1 MLAKALENLKNLHF
15 SGVFFIKVYNFWTKE
30 VQRSY
35 IWWYWRFV
43 ESLKKIWLVLSKM
56 TWRICQGFVHRLKIS
71 DFVLGSKMAELN
83 LRQSIQW
90 NNLNEV
96 YPLSKVDISAVFM
109 TRDFQT
115 GNFFICFNFWQVTVV
130 LQALSNA
137 LDDEKQYQPSLFHK
151 KFKNQV

>member
-1 MLAKALENLKNLHF
+1 MLARALENLKKLHF
-15 SGVFFIKVYNFWTKE
+15 SGLFLIKVYNVWTKE
-30 VQRSY
+30 VQTSY
-35 IWWYWRFV
+35 IWWYWRLV
-43 ESLKKIWLVLSKM
+43 QSLKENWFVLSKM
-56 TWRICQGFVHRLKIS
+56 TWRICQGFVHRLKNS
-71 DFVLGSKMAELN
+71 DFILESKMVELN

-115 GNFFICFNFWQVTVV
+115 CNFFICTNFWQVTVV

-137 LDDEKQYQPSLFHK
+137 LDHEKQYQPSLFHK

>member
-1 MLAKALENLKNLHF
+1 MFELRKYRGVIFDDTENWF
-15 SGVFFIKVYNFWTKE
+15 
-30 VQRSY
+30 
-35 IWWYWRFV
+35 
-43 ESLKKIWLVLSKM
+43 VLSKM
-56 TWRICQGFVHRLKIS
+56 TWRICQGFVHRLKNS
-71 DFVLGSKMAELN
+71 DFILESKMAELN

-115 GNFFICFNFWQVTVV
+115 GNFFICFFFWQVTFV

>member
-1 MLAKALENLKNLHF
+1 MLARALENLKKLHF
-15 SGVFFIKVYNFWTKE
+15 SGLFLIKVYNVWTKE
-30 VQRSY
+30 VQTSY
-35 IWWYWRFV
+35 IWWYWRLV
-43 ESLKKIWLVLSKM
+43 QSLKENWFVLSKM
-56 TWRICQGFVHRLKIS
+56 TWRICQGFVHRLKNS
-71 DFVLGSKMAELN
+71 DFILESKMVELN

-115 GNFFICFNFWQVTVV
+115 CNFFICTNFRQVTVV

-137 LDDEKQYQPSLFHK
+137 LDHEKQYQPSLFHK

>member
-1 MLAKALENLKNLHF
+1 MFELRKYRGVIFDDTENWF
-15 SGVFFIKVYNFWTKE
+15 
-30 VQRSY
+30 
-35 IWWYWRFV
+35 
-43 ESLKKIWLVLSKM
+43 VLSKM
-56 TWRICQGFVHRLKIS
+56 TWRICQGFVHRLKNS
-71 DFVLGSKMAELN
+71 DFILESKMAKLN

-96 YPLSKVDISAVFM
+96 YLLSKVDISAVFM

-137 LDDEKQYQPSLFHK
+137 SDDEKQYQPSLFHK

>member
-1 MLAKALENLKNLHF
+1 MFELRKYRGVIFDDTENWF
-15 SGVFFIKVYNFWTKE
+15 
-30 VQRSY
+30 
-35 IWWYWRFV
+35 
-43 ESLKKIWLVLSKM
+43 VLSKM
-56 TWRICQGFVHRLKIS
+56 TWRICQGFVHRLKNS
-71 DFVLGSKMAELN
+71 DFILESKMAELN

-115 GNFFICFNFWQVTVV
+115 GNFFICTNFWQVTVV

-137 LDDEKQYQPSLFHK
+137 LEREKQYQLSLFHK
-151 KFKNQV
+151 KVKNKV